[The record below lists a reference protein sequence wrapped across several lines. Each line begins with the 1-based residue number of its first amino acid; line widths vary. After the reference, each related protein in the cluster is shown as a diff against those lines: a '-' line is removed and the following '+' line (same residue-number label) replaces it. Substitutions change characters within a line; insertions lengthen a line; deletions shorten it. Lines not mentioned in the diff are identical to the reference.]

1 MKRHFTSLILGF
13 VVAAVTGAS
22 AQTTADSSR
31 TRAYLS
37 AHVGTSGAGLD
48 VKVAVT
54 PAFGFRAGAS
64 ILPFDYNTVMSVRAQ
79 PAKIDIQ
86 ADFNNAH
93 LILDWHPFLKE
104 KGLSKKAFV
113 SLGAGYFWKAEGTG
127 TASYDGTYQYG
138 DISIPSSELGEL
150 TGVVE
155 WNKVAP
161 YAGIGFANPFPMRK
175 VNVSFSVGAFY
186 MGRPDATLTG
196 TKLLVNT
203 QANQRQFDEN
213 MSFYRFLPVAQVS
226 LNFSLF

>member
-1 MKRHFTSLILGF
+1 MKRHFTSLVLGF
-13 VVAAVTGAS
+13 ILAAVTGAS
-22 AQTTADSSR
+22 AQTSVDSTR
-31 TRAYLS
+31 TRAYLA

-48 VKVAVT
+48 FKVAVKPSFT
-54 PAFGFRAGAS
+54 IRAGAS
-64 ILPFDYNTVMSVRAQ
+64 ILPFDYNTLMTVRAQ

-93 LILDWHPFLKE
+93 LIFDWHPFLKE

-113 SLGAGYFWKAEGTG
+113 SVGAGYFWKAEGSG

-150 TGVVE
+150 TGRVE

-161 YAGIGFANPFPMRK
+161 YAGIGFQNPFPMRK

-186 MGRPDATLTG
+186 MGKADATLTG
-196 TKLLVNT
+196 TKLLVNN
-203 QANQRQFDEN
+203 QANQRQFEEN
-213 MSFYRFLPVAQVS
+213 MSFYRILPVAQVS
-226 LNFSLF
+226 LNFNLF